1 MKIALGCDHIVTS
14 LKMEVSDHLKS
25 LGHEVVD
32 VGTYDNTRTHYPIFG
47 KKVGE
52 LVASGDCELGVV
64 LCGTG
69 VGISTSVNKAF
80 GTRCALVRDCA
91 TAIYAKEELN
101 ANVIAFGGMIVGR
114 DLAFEIIDSFI
125 NAEYKKTEENEKLI
139 EKLMAIEEKYK
150 EDEKNQVSND
160 KFFDEFIEK
169 WDRGEY
175 HD

>member
-52 LVASGDCELGVV
+52 LVASGDYDLGVV

-150 EDEKNQVSND
+150 DDEKDQVSND

>member
-1 MKIALGCDHIVTS
+1 MRIALGCDHIVTS

-52 LVASGDCELGVV
+52 LVASGKCDLGVV

-101 ANVIAFGGMIVGR
+101 ANVIGFGGMIVGK
-114 DLAFEIIDSFI
+114 DLALEIVDGFLET
-125 NAEYKKTEENEKLI
+125 EYEPNSEREKI
-139 EKLMAIEEKYK
+139 IQKIMAIEEAYK
-150 EDEKNQVSND
+150 EDRDKQVANPE
-160 KFFDEFIEK
+160 FFTEFIEK

>member
-1 MKIALGCDHIVTS
+1 MKIALGCDHIVTP
-14 LKMEVSDHLKS
+14 LKMEISDHLKAE
-25 LGHEVVD
+25 GYDVVD

-52 LVASGDCELGVV
+52 LVASGKCDLGVV

-69 VGISTSVNKAF
+69 VGITSSVNKAF

-91 TAIYAKEELN
+91 TAVYAKEELN
-101 ANVIAFGGMIVGR
+101 ANVIGVGGMIVGR
-114 DLAFEIIDSFI
+114 DLACEIVDRFI
-125 NAEYKKTEENEKLI
+125 KAEYKETEENKKLI
-139 EKLMAIEEKYK
+139 DKIMAIEEEQE
-150 EDEKNQVSND
+150 EDKKDQFLND
-160 KFFDEFIEK
+160 EFFDEFIEK

>member
-14 LKMEVSDHLKS
+14 LKMEVSDHLKI

-52 LVASGDCELGVV
+52 LVASKECDLGVV

-91 TAIYAKEELN
+91 TAIHARRDLD

-114 DLAFEIIDSFI
+114 DLAFEIVDSFL
-125 NAEYKKTEENEKLI
+125 NAEYEKTEEKDKI
-139 EKLMAIEEKYK
+139 IKKLMAIEDKYK
-150 EDEKNQVSND
+150 EDEEDQVNND
-160 KFFDEFIEK
+160 EFFDEFIEK

>member
-25 LGHEVVD
+25 QGFEVVD

-52 LVASGDCELGVV
+52 LVASGDCDLGVV

-101 ANVIAFGGMIVGR
+101 ANVISFGGMIVGR

-125 NAEYKKTEENEKLI
+125 NAEYKKSDENEKI
-139 EKLMAIEEKYK
+139 IAKLMAIEEKYK
-150 EDEKNQVSND
+150 DDEKSQVANE
-160 KFFDEFIEK
+160 KFFDEFLEK

>member
-52 LVASGDCELGVV
+52 LVASGDCDLGVV

-91 TAIYAKEELN
+91 TAIHAKRDLN
-101 ANVIAFGGMIVGR
+101 ANVISFGGMIVGR
-114 DLAFEIIDSFI
+114 DLAFEIVDSFI
-125 NAEYKKTEENEKLI
+125 NTEYEPTEEKDKII

-150 EDEKNQVSND
+150 EDEKDQASND
-160 KFFDEFIEK
+160 QFFDEFIEN

>member
-25 LGHEVVD
+25 MGHEVVD

-52 LVASGDCELGVV
+52 LVASGDCDLGVV

-150 EDEKNQVSND
+150 DDEKDQVSND

>member
-14 LKMEVSDHLKS
+14 LKMEVSDHLKAR
-25 LGHEVVD
+25 GFEVVD

-52 LVASGDCELGVV
+52 LVASGECDLGVV

-69 VGISTSVNKAF
+69 VGISTAVNKAY

-91 TAIYAKEELN
+91 TARYAKSELN

-114 DLAFEIIDSFI
+114 DLAFEIIDTFI
-125 NAEYKKTEENEKLI
+125 DTDYEASPEKEKMI
-139 EKLMAIEEKYK
+139 EKLMAIEEAYK
-150 EDEKNQVSND
+150 DDRDSQVQN
-160 KFFDEFIEK
+160 KEFFNEFLEK

>member
-14 LKMEVSDHLKS
+14 LKMKISDHLKAN
-25 LGHEVVD
+25 GYEVID

-52 LVASGDCELGVV
+52 LVASGECDFGVV

-69 VGISTSVNKAF
+69 VGITTAVNKSF

-91 TAIYAKEELN
+91 TAVYAIEELD
-101 ANVIAFGGMIVGR
+101 ANVIGVGGMIVGK
-114 DLAFEIIDSFI
+114 DLACEIVDSFI
-125 NAEYKKTEENEKLI
+125 NAEYKESGENKKLI
-139 EKLMAIEEKYK
+139 EKLMAIEEEQG
-150 EDEKNQVSND
+150 EDKNKQFCNQEY
-160 KFFDEFIEK
+160 FDEFLEK

>member
-1 MKIALGCDHIVTS
+1 MKIALGCDHIVPS

-52 LVASGDCELGVV
+52 LVASGDCDLGVV

-91 TAIYAKEELN
+91 TATYAKEELN

>member
-25 LGHEVVD
+25 QGFEVVD

-52 LVASGDCELGVV
+52 LVASGDCDLGVV

-80 GTRCALVRDCA
+80 GTRCALVRDCS

-101 ANVIAFGGMIVGR
+101 ANVISFGGMIVGR

-125 NAEYKKTEENEKLI
+125 NAEYKKSDENEKI
-139 EKLMAIEEKYK
+139 IAKLMDIEEKYK
-150 EDEKNQVSND
+150 DDEKGQVANE
-160 KFFDEFIEK
+160 KFFDEFLEK

>member
-14 LKMEVSDHLKS
+14 LKMKISDHLKAN
-25 LGHEVVD
+25 GYEVID

-52 LVASGDCELGVV
+52 LVANGECDFGVV

-69 VGISTSVNKAF
+69 VGITTAVNKSF

-91 TAIYAKEELN
+91 TAVYAREELD
-101 ANVIAFGGMIVGR
+101 ANVIGVGGMIVGK
-114 DLAFEIIDSFI
+114 DLACEIVDSFI
-125 NAEYKKTEENEKLI
+125 NAEYKETNENKRLI
-139 EKLMAIEEKYK
+139 EKLMSIEEEQG
-150 EDEKNQVSND
+150 EDKNKQFCNQEY
-160 KFFDEFIEK
+160 FDEFLEK

>member
-52 LVASGDCELGVV
+52 LVASKNCDLGVV

-69 VGISTSVNKAF
+69 VGGKRRAEMYPVCFAPVSEPVA
-80 GTRCALVRDCA
+80 VRPVRRLFWA
-91 TAIYAKEELN
+91 
-101 ANVIAFGGMIVGR
+101 GMILLR
-114 DLAFEIIDSFI
+114 LSFFQI
-125 NAEYKKTEENEKLI
+125 
-139 EKLMAIEEKYK
+139 
-150 EDEKNQVSND
+150 VP
-160 KFFDEFIEK
+160 
-169 WDRGEY
+169 
-175 HD
+175 